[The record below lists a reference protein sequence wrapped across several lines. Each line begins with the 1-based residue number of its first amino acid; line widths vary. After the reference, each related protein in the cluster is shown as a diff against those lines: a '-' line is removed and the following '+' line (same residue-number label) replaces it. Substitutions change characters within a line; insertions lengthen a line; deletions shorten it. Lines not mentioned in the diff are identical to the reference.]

1 MSYPLKKSV
10 DGELV
15 TSYVVPLDTVQIEP
29 YAFNYTPLKTLI
41 LSKNILSI
49 EEFSFTNMS
58 DLESIDLC
66 GSVTRIGN
74 SAFENCCNL
83 SKVTGASAVTV
94 IDSW

>member
-1 MSYPLKKSV
+1 MSYPLKRSV
-10 DGELV
+10 DGELA
-15 TSYVVPLDTVQIEP
+15 TSYTVPPDTAQIES
-29 YAFNYTPLKTLI
+29 YAFNHAPLKTLV

-58 DLESIDLC
+58 DLESVDLC

-74 SAFENCCNL
+74 SAFEKCCNL